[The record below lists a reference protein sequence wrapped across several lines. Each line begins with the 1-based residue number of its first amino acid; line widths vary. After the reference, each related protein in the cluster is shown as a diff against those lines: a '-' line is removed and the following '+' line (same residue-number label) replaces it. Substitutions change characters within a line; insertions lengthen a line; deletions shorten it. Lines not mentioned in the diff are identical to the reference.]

1 MYKTILGRR
10 ETEMVRFNVLI
21 GLIQLRLWRFPDRSF
36 SGTDKGSIKM
46 VTRERSLFVN
56 VNSTV
61 DL

>member
-1 MYKTILGRR
+1 
-10 ETEMVRFNVLI
+10 MVRFNVLI